1 MPSTVAFVLGL
12 ALLAGSAVHAESP
25 APIRLGE
32 AHAQPDTSDFGLGW
46 RMALD
51 EINQAAGVLG
61 RPLEVVAVDLSASE
75 ALPADIALLF
85 DGVSDSALALQTSRQ
100 AAAWRLP
107 YLAGRAQTDHLIWQE
122 GNRYTFRLPPSTR
135 MRIAALAPRA
145 LALRQKRWALVYTQS
160 QRGEEEAATFASMM
174 TAFQSKTEIVSRL
187 AVAPG
192 QTDAELLRAVGES
205 RPQALFLGLDGPDL
219 AAFTRLVLEQPP
231 ADHLPAVLTHGEDLP
246 GPAPAGWI
254 AAAHGDSDSQTGF
267 ASAYTVRTGRAPT
280 LPALQGYI
288 ALQTLAQALRVAQ
301 STDAEK
307 LANALQGLQL
317 DTPLGPIQY
326 RKIDHQST
334 MGLFVGARDDAL
346 HYIDGSRLQ
355 LPDGAAYHMRDLSKP
370 ARPAPPAPAVPEAA
384 QANTQEEAR
393 TPPAYDVSRFA
404 SGGAALSAWPD

>member
-1 MPSTVAFVLGL
+1 MRFPFAFVVGL
-12 ALLAGSAVHAESP
+12 SLVAGAAHAEP
-25 APIRLGE
+25 PVPIRLGE
-32 AHAQPDTSDFGLGW
+32 AHAQADTSDFGQGW

-61 RPLEVVAVDLSASE
+61 RPLEVVAVDVQAG
-75 ALPADIALLF
+75 AARPADISLLF
-85 DGVSDSALALQTSRQ
+85 DGNPDDALALQTSHQ

-107 YLAGRAQTDHLIWQE
+107 YLAGRAQTDRLIWQE

-145 LALRQKRWALVYTQS
+145 LALRQKRWALVYTAS
-160 QRGEEEAATFASMM
+160 QRGQEEAATFASMM

-192 QTDAELLRAVGES
+192 QVDAGLLRAIDES
-205 RPQALFLGLDGPDL
+205 RPQALLLALDGPDL
-219 AAFTRLVLEQPP
+219 AAFARLMRAQPQ
-231 ADHLPAVLTHGEDLP
+231 ADLLPAVLTHGEDLP

-254 AAAHGDSDSQTGF
+254 AATHGDSDSQAAF
-267 ASAYTVRTGRAPT
+267 ASAYQARTGRLPT

-288 ALQTLAQALRVAQ
+288 ALQSLAQALRVAQ

-307 LANALQGLQL
+307 LADALQGLAL

-334 MGLFVGARDDAL
+334 MGLFVGAGEGQESP
-346 HYIDGSRLQ
+346 HYVDGSRLQ
-355 LPDGAAYHMRDLSKP
+355 LPDPVAYRMRDLSKP
-370 ARPAPPAPAVPEAA
+370 PRPASTAPAPPTQEAAPA
-384 QANTQEEAR
+384 
-393 TPPAYDVSRFA
+393 PPAYDVSRFA
-404 SGGAALSAWPD
+404 SGGAALPAWPD